1 MIRKKNNKKTIETGE
16 TESEKKNTTNN
27 TARESEL
34 NHSQHRG
41 ADVNAA
47 PLTRTLAE
55 CIAMTQ
61 ILELTLNT

>member
-1 MIRKKNNKKTIETGE
+1 MIRKEKKDKQAKL
-16 TESEKKNTTNN
+16 SARKNTTNN
-27 TARESEL
+27 TGESEL